1 MLLPRSHFP
10 RLGMDGDHGVRSFF
24 LSGGPSV
31 TNWSQNP
38 LLATCSVEGLGLVGV
53 RGGLRVWKL
62 GPQAFLSHVLNL
74 DPPPLPL
81 LLVLPTLRSFASL
94 DTAAHRVL
102 VPFLQLPTH
111 VALGGREA
119 VVGAAVAVNGGVQC
133 PWRGCMSVGWC
144 E

>member
-62 GPQAFLSHVLNL
+62 GPQAFRSHVLNL
-74 DPPPLPL
+74 DPPPSPCSSSYLPCGPLHPWTPPPIACSFLFGSSPRMLHWVDGRLWWAL
-81 LLVLPTLRSFASL
+81 L
-94 DTAAHRVL
+94 
-102 VPFLQLPTH
+102 
-111 VALGGREA
+111 
-119 VVGAAVAVNGGVQC
+119 
-133 PWRGCMSVGWC
+133 WR
-144 E
+144 